1 MHTAARGEVK
11 QAGVLVPGSL
21 VRHPRE
27 VVGCQSPARTNRMAL
42 TVVRLVSTE
51 NRHQPTQLFSC
62 SLNGNWMTNLMPKV
76 GISLTNPG
84 FTQQSARI
92 LRSVVVSRVNAQG
105 NVKMVRILAA
115 HFAQAG
121 LLLGTAHQ
129 FCR

>member
-1 MHTAARGEVK
+1 
-11 QAGVLVPGSL
+11 
-21 VRHPRE
+21 
-27 VVGCQSPARTNRMAL
+27 MAL